1 MGLPI
6 KNGRITTPY
15 KKAGKMWKSGYHTG
29 VDFACPTGTDII
41 AVADGKVEGANW
53 GASYGTQVV
62 QKVNGGWVIYAHL
75 SKSLVKSGQVLKK
88 GDPIGKSGN
97 TGNSSGPH
105 LHFEMRSN
113 IRWSAGKDL
122 DPNNL
127 LNDID
132 GVPTP
137 VKAPAIASVLAKV
150 PGKGKTPAPTSKD
163 FVALLKH
170 KNLSFKKGDKN
181 SEQAKVAAILG
192 VKNPEN
198 ALSAEIVKAYEKS
211 SDALK
216 VKAFDAASVYT
227 QN

>member
-6 KNGRITTPY
+6 KNGKITTPY
-15 KKAGKMWKSGYHTG
+15 RKLGKMWKKGYHTG
-29 VDFACPTGTDII
+29 VDFAVPTGTDII

-53 GASYGTQVV
+53 GSSYGTHVI
-62 QKVNGGWVIYAHL
+62 QKVKGGWVIYAHL
-75 SKSLVKSGQVLKK
+75 SKSSVKPGEELKK

-105 LHFEMRSN
+105 LHFEMRNN
-113 IRWSAGKDL
+113 IRWSAGDDL
-122 DPNNL
+122 DPSNL

-132 GVPTP
+132 EAPSAKAAP
-137 VKAPAIASVLAKV
+137 VLSKV
-150 PGKGKTPAPTSKD
+150 TAALPGKKVTPAPDSKD
-163 FVALLKH
+163 FLALLKH

-181 SEQAKVAAILG
+181 SEQAKIAALLG

-198 ALSAEIVKAYEKS
+198 ALSAEIVKTYEKA
-211 SDALK
+211 SDDLK
-216 VKAFDAASVYT
+216 VKAFDAACIYT